1 MHWWDTL
8 WHTVRWWKNSANI
21 GEPWYPLH
29 RDKAMQECKYPS
41 YKNDWHTPCSV
52 NSRCQ
57 CSHRSDMPPESET
70 ASRAFDDYKPNWL
83 SDRPTPASWSI
94 CADDWHLC
102 VLLLATVHTQG
113 CHDAVHLAYHTID
126 IIHTRWRIVEWVWV
140 NSSCLGRGI
149 WWIRSEPGLK
159 WWEVHGFAKKVLPCN
174 CYNSAVCILPF
185 DACKKQV
192 SQL

>member
-1 MHWWDTL
+1 
-8 WHTVRWWKNSANI
+8 
-21 GEPWYPLH
+21 
-29 RDKAMQECKYPS
+29 MQECKYPS
-41 YKNDWHTPCSV
+41 YKNDWHTPPCSV

-83 SDRPTPASWSI
+83 SDKPTPASWSI

-113 CHDAVHLAYHTID
+113 VTTPFIWH
-126 IIHTRWRIVEWVWV
+126 IIHTRWQNVGWIWV

-149 WWIRSEPGLK
+149 WWIRSELGLK
-159 WWEVHGFAKKVLPCN
+159 WWEVHGFANKFCCVTVVQQSSVYLAIRCLQKTSVVVVVLYASIN
-174 CYNSAVCILPF
+174 IWSF
-185 DACKKQV
+185 E
-192 SQL
+192 